1 VGSERWQQI
10 RELFDAVCE
19 LPREQ
24 WPQAIA
30 AGSGDPLVREE
41 VLQLLRSQTVGL
53 SRVSNRLDTALARAL
68 APELGVGE
76 RLGPWRLTERI
87 AHGGMG
93 TVFKAE
99 RADGLYQRTV
109 AIKLLHGM
117 PGATEVELLGSER
130 QVLADLQLPNVARLY
145 DGGTTPDGHPY
156 LVMEYID
163 GLPLDRWCGERELGL
178 QERLALFLEI
188 CTIVQSAHEQLVL
201 HCDLKP
207 RNVLVQANGQPILLD
222 FGLARLLNEA
232 REKRD
237 SGYCTPGYASPEL
250 IAGHSVGAA
259 SDVYSLGVM
268 LVELLSTRV
277 CTREQTG
284 SAETM
289 DVPTASASAPADLP
303 WRRRLRGDLDAI
315 AARACATDTRLRYRS
330 VEALMAD
337 LRRYLDLQP
346 VVARNGG
353 RLYHLGKALRRNWQG
368 ATVAAGVTG
377 LLAVFVLGL
386 WETRRQAQE
395 EAVVAQQVSNFMV
408 GMFET
413 ADPFLRTERG
423 AEQLSSRQLLD
434 KAALQVARDLA
445 DAPAQLARMRAVLG
459 VAYQNAGVSHQADRL
474 LQQAYGGFMDPRV
487 ARPVDAA
494 NVLAD
499 LSVQK
504 TLDGDG
510 ELGRQLAT
518 QGLDLL
524 GRRGPA
530 LVQARLYA
538 AQGLALVNQQ
548 HFDLGEAAFNQ
559 AVSLYQQATDVDVT
573 AEISELSYNKG
584 LLYLRWG
591 RQQSAERE
599 FRHMLDNLH
608 GRRTTLAL
616 AAETRLAQ
624 IFREQG
630 KYEEALPLLQ
640 SGMQHALELYGAE
653 SSFVRLQHDGLADL
667 YRDSGEHAAAEL
679 QYQKRNAL
687 SARLDGPDS
696 VEYSMGLYNYASLK
710 ELRGDFSAAEGL
722 YRQAWLIRR
731 QKLGE
736 ESPTTLRA
744 ESGLGLLLMRSGRMG
759 EAGPMLMHA
768 DKGLALSLPED
779 APGRLEARLNRIDW
793 HVRNGELPQARQ
805 LLEEMRLPISE
816 DLQLRLLT
824 IRADLAGRMGE
835 GAHALALRRTA
846 LEYASANQGSNSAAV
861 AAAGLALAE
870 CLLQLG
876 HAQLAKEEL
885 QRVLLQIG
893 RLQVAGSADRRK
905 VEGLLLLA
913 EQNLS
918 RR

>member
-1 VGSERWQQI
+1 MGGERWRQV
-10 RELFDAVCE
+10 RTLFDALSE

-30 AGSGDPLVREE
+30 EGSADPAVREE

-68 APELGVGE
+68 APEFGVGE

-87 AHGGMG
+87 AQGGMG

-130 QVLADLQLPNVARLY
+130 QVLADLQLANVARLY

-156 LVMEYID
+156 LVMEYVD
-163 GLPLDRWCGERELGL
+163 GVPLDRWCEEQALGL
-178 QERLALFLEI
+178 PERLNLFLEI

-207 RNVLVQANGQPILLD
+207 RNVLVQANGQPVLLD
-222 FGLARLLNEA
+222 FGLAQLLNEA
-232 REKRD
+232 RDKRD
-237 SGYCTPGYASPEL
+237 SGYCTPAYASPEL
-250 IAGHSVGAA
+250 IAGNNVGAA

-268 LVELLSTRV
+268 LVEMLSTRA
-277 CTREQTG
+277 CTRE
-284 SAETM
+284 AENAG
-289 DVPTASASAPADLP
+289 DAVPAASESAPADLP

-315 AARACATDTRLRYRS
+315 AARACASDISQRYRS

-337 LRRYLDLQP
+337 LRRYQELQP

-353 RLYHLGKALRRNWQG
+353 RLYQLGKALRRNWQG
-368 ATVAAGVTG
+368 AAIAAGVSA
-377 LLAVFVLGL
+377 LLAVFVVGL
-386 WETRRQAQE
+386 WQTRRQAQE

-423 AEQLSSRQLLD
+423 AEQLTSRQLLD
-434 KAALQVARDLA
+434 KASLQVARDLA

-459 VAYQNAGVSHQADRL
+459 VAYQNAGASHQADTL

-487 ARPVDAA
+487 ARPLDAA

-504 TLDGDG
+504 TMDGDG
-510 ELGRQLAT
+510 ELGAQLAA
-518 QGLDLL
+518 QGLDLI
-524 GRRGPA
+524 GRKGPA
-530 LVQARLYA
+530 VIQARLYNA
-538 AQGLALVNQQ
+538 KGLALVNQQ
-548 HFDLGEAAFNQ
+548 HFDLGEAAYNS
-559 AVSLYQQATDVDVT
+559 AVALYQDATDTDVAT
-573 AEISELSYNKG
+573 ELNELSYNKG
-584 LLYLRWG
+584 LMYLRWG

-599 FRHMLDNLH
+599 FRQMLASLH
-608 GRRTTLAL
+608 GRRTSLAL
-616 AAETRLAQ
+616 AAEMRLAQ

-630 KYEEALPLLQ
+630 RYAQALPLLQ

-653 SSFVRLQHDGLADL
+653 SSFVRQQYDGLADL
-667 YRDSGEHAAAEL
+667 YRDSGNYVAAEP
-679 QYQKRNAL
+679 YYEKRNAL
-687 SARLDGPDS
+687 SARLDGADS
-696 VEYSMGLYNYASLK
+696 VEYSMGLFNYASLK
-710 ELRGDFSAAEGL
+710 ELRGEFSAAEDL
-722 YRQAWLIRR
+722 YRQALLIRT
-731 QKLGE
+731 QKLGAD
-736 ESPTTLRA
+736 SPTSLRA
-744 ESGLGLLLMRSGRMG
+744 ESGLGVLLMRQGRMG
-759 EAGPMLMHA
+759 EAGAMLLHA
-768 DKGLALSLPED
+768 DKGLTQSLPED
-779 APGRLEARLNRIDW
+779 APGRVEAHLNRIDW
-793 HVRNGELPQARQ
+793 HVRNGELAQARR
-805 LLEEMRLPISE
+805 LLEAMRSPVSA
-816 DLQLRLLT
+816 DLQLRLLS

-835 GAHALALRRTA
+835 GAHALALRRSA
-846 LEYASANQGSNSAAV
+846 LEFAVAKQGKESAAV

-870 CLLQLG
+870 SLLQLG
-876 HAQLAKEEL
+876 HAQLARQEL
-885 QRVLLQIG
+885 QRVQVLME
-893 RLQVAGSADRRK
+893 RLQVAGSVDRRK

-913 EQNLS
+913 EQNLQGH
-918 RR
+918 

>member
-1 VGSERWQQI
+1 MGSERWQQI
-10 RELFDAVCE
+10 RELFDAICE

-30 AGSGDPLVREE
+30 AGSVDPLVREE

-117 PGATEVELLGSER
+117 PGATEVELLGTER
-130 QVLADLQLPNVARLY
+130 QMLADLQLPNVARLY

-163 GLPLDRWCGERELGL
+163 GMPLDSWCAEHALGL
-178 QERLALFLEI
+178 QERLTLFLEI
-188 CTIVQSAHEQLVL
+188 CAIVKSAHEQLVL

-207 RNVLVQANGQPILLD
+207 RNVLVQANGQPVLLD

-250 IAGHSVGAA
+250 IAGHNVGAA

-268 LVELLSTRV
+268 LLEMLSTRV
-277 CTREQTG
+277 CTRVDTG
-284 SAETM
+284 AGEAIPASSAN
-289 DVPTASASAPADLP
+289 APADLP

-315 AARACATDTRLRYRS
+315 TARACATDVTLRYRS

-337 LRRYLDLQP
+337 LRRYLDVQP

-368 ATVAAGVTG
+368 VAVGAGVSG

-386 WETRRQAQE
+386 WQTRRQAQE

-434 KAALQVARDLA
+434 KATLQVAHDLS

-459 VAYQNAGVSHQADRL
+459 VAYQNAGVSHQADKL

-487 ARPVDAA
+487 ARPLDAA

-504 TLDGDG
+504 TMDGDG
-510 ELGRQLAT
+510 FLGGQLAA
-518 QGLDLL
+518 QGLGMI
-524 GRRGPA
+524 GRKGPA
-530 LVQARLYA
+530 VLQARLYGA
-538 AQGLALVNQQ
+538 KGVALVNQQ
-548 HFDLGEAAFNQ
+548 HFDLAEAAFNS
-559 AVSLYQQATDVDVT
+559 ATVLYGNSTGVDT
-573 AEISELSYNKG
+573 AAEVSELSYNKG
-584 LLYLRWG
+584 LMYLRWG
-591 RQQSAERE
+591 RQESAERE
-599 FRHMLDNLH
+599 FRQMLGNLH

-616 AAETRLAQ
+616 AAEVRLAQ

-630 KYEEALPLLQ
+630 RYEQALPLLQ
-640 SGMQHALELYGAE
+640 SGLQHALELYGAE
-653 SSFVRLQHDGLADL
+653 SSFVRVQYDGLADL
-667 YRDSGEHAAAEL
+667 YRDWGEYAAAEL
-679 QYQKRNAL
+679 QYQKRNEL
-687 SARLDGPDS
+687 SARLDGADS
-696 VEYSMGLYNYASLK
+696 VEYSMGLFNYGSLK
-710 ELRGDFSAAEGL
+710 ELRGDFNAAEGL
-722 YRQAWLIRR
+722 YRQAWLIRK

-736 ESPTTLRA
+736 DSPTSLRA
-744 ESGLGLLLMRSGRMG
+744 ETGLAVLLLRTGRAS
-759 EAGPMLMHA
+759 EAGAMLMHA
-768 DKGLALSLPED
+768 DRGLAASLPAD
-779 APGRLEARLNRIDW
+779 APGRVEARLNRIDW
-793 HVRNGELPQARQ
+793 HVRSGQLVEAQH
-805 LLEEMRLPISE
+805 LLEELRSPISE
-816 DLQLRLLT
+816 ELQLRLLT
-824 IRADLAGRMGE
+824 IRADLAWRMGE

-846 LEYASANQGSNSAAV
+846 LEFASAKQGVSGAAA

-870 CLLQLG
+870 SLLQLG
-876 HAQLAKEEL
+876 HAELAKQEL

-893 RLQVAGSADRRK
+893 RLQVSGSADRRK

-913 EQNLS
+913 EQNLHG
-918 RR
+918 R